1 MKQLAELSIIY
12 LLAIGQSQLLG
23 ASASSETQSFST
35 ASGDT
40 LIIQSNY
47 GRVLVR
53 GASDSQLQARIRKIA
68 STEERLDKIQVVSK
82 KKGDKIFIYSFF
94 QDHRSESVYLEIHAP
109 RYMNVIVWG
118 ANPAV
123 ELNKIQGYVRAHT
136 LTGLITAEDLTSSV
150 SLVSDSGDIV
160 FRSRLQP
167 EKDVRMESTYGRIR
181 CELGSDLNFRGW
193 ARAGGILSWNRAVE
207 LQNGSLEKQ
216 VGIGGPLLYASS
228 LKSDV
233 RFVFTTKESVRPAG
247 QDRPG
252 QDSGVAT
259 GSKTDGEAN
268 SAPDSVYGN
277 PLPRPVDDNSFSQS
291 TFSEQSS
298 ESAPETDSAP
308 LRPPDRVETASPPLG
323 GYSPPLKVNVDWVY
337 LNVSVRDHYT
347 KRSVPYLRKQDFLV
361 HKDGLAQQV
370 EQSESVEAPFDLV
383 LLLDVS
389 GSTRGYLN
397 MIKQSSID
405 FTLQIKSNDRIAVAV
420 FNSRTRLV
428 QDLTGDRIGV
438 ALTIDRI
445 RSGGGTAF
453 YDALE
458 ESVNNYLEDF
468 EGRKALV
475 VFGNYPFN
483 STCPYAA
490 LTGRDGLLTSAP
502 FIASTFSQRISRSP
516 GTLNSKKCSLE

>member
-1 MKQLAELSIIY
+1 
-12 LLAIGQSQLLG
+12 
-23 ASASSETQSFST
+23 
-35 ASGDT
+35 
-40 LIIQSNY
+40 
-47 GRVLVR
+47 
-53 GASDSQLQARIRKIA
+53 
-68 STEERLDKIQVVSK
+68 
-82 KKGDKIFIYSFF
+82 
-94 QDHRSESVYLEIHAP
+94 
-109 RYMNVIVWG
+109 MNVIVWG

-193 ARAGGILSWNRAVE
+193 ARAGGIFSWNRAVE

-216 VGIGGPLLYASS
+216 VGIGGLLLYASS

-252 QDSGVAT
+252 QNSGVAT

-268 SAPDSVYGN
+268 GAPDSVYGN
-277 PLPRPVDDNSFSQS
+277 PLPRLVDDNSFAQS

-308 LRPPDRVETASPPLG
+308 LRPPDRVDTASPTLG
-323 GYSPPLKVNVDWVY
+323 GYSLKVNVDWVY

-361 HKDGLAQQV
+361 YEDGLAQQV

-405 FTLQIKSNDRIAVAV
+405 FTLQIKSNDRIRWL
-420 FNSRTRLV
+420 F
-428 QDLTGDRIGV
+428 LTPGPDSFRI
-438 ALTIDRI
+438 
-445 RSGGGTAF
+445 
-453 YDALE
+453 
-458 ESVNNYLEDF
+458 
-468 EGRKALV
+468 
-475 VFGNYPFN
+475 
-483 STCPYAA
+483 
-490 LTGRDGLLTSAP
+490 
-502 FIASTFSQRISRSP
+502 
-516 GTLNSKKCSLE
+516 